1 MFALKFYYLSLL
13 SKLIVKKKAVDSD
26 GRSLVHLAGIFK
38 NETALDF
45 AIFRNVKI
53 DERDFKGRRALD
65 YAMTRWGEKERKIQL
80 NHAIT
85 DVKTPIKFIHY

>member
-1 MFALKFYYLSLL
+1 MFAQEINFFSLL

-45 AIFRNVKI
+45 AIFCNVKI
-53 DERDFKGRRALD
+53 DERDWKGKRALD
-65 YAMTRWGEKERKIQL
+65 YAMTR
-80 NHAIT
+80 
-85 DVKTPIKFIHY
+85 